1 VAVEAAQ
8 HNSVP
13 LESLP
18 ELITQLEE
26 KMKEVAAKMDFEQA
40 ASLRDRIKQL
50 RQKLVGR
57 APQA

>member
-1 VAVEAAQ
+1 
-8 HNSVP
+8 

-26 KMKEVAAKMDFEQA
+26 KMKEASAKMDFEQA

-50 RQKLVGR
+50 RQKFVGR